1 MTPEER
7 ERMNSLCA
15 RIQEEKNYDTFIGLL
30 RDLGGLI
37 ERKERRLGH
46 YQDQRLW
53 VRTRPWRTLRGVV
66 NKIVRPI
73 HPEEPEKV
81 EIAIEAAEDLFRE
94 IRIENTLTDVDGNP
108 VALKNGAEVDVTFEA
123 EVSDTVSR
131 KTHLA

>member
-1 MTPEER
+1 MCANSGREELRQLRRAPTRSRRAYRTQRAATWTLSRSAFVAKNEAMEDAARNR
-7 ERMNSLCA
+7 EKDREAHSS
-15 RIQEEKNYDTFIGLL
+15 
-30 RDLGGLI
+30 
-37 ERKERRLGH
+37 
-46 YQDQRLW
+46 
-53 VRTRPWRTLRGVV
+53 RGTG
-66 NKIVRPI
+66 
-73 HPEEPEKV
+73 EV

>member
-1 MTPEER
+1 MTPDER
-7 ERMNSLCA
+7 ERMNLLCA
-15 RIQEEKNYDTFIGLL
+15 RIQDEKNYDNFVGLL

-53 VRTRPWRTLRGVV
+53 LRTRPWKTLRGIVT
-66 NKIVRPI
+66 KIVRPI

-94 IRIENTLTDVDGNP
+94 IRIENTLTNVDGSP

-123 EVSDTVSR
+123 EATDIVRR
-131 KTHLA
+131 KVDLA